1 MSTKTNKRGAT
12 TRDRPVQDLPAS
24 TQAPRPGYF
33 IVRKTGQV
41 VPLVAVDEL
50 PPGVDLIGVP
60 RNLDLVE
67 TGGMLNL
74 GLQGEAPPGTVGG
87 GGFYG
92 LVGLEADEES
102 DEYEDEDGVMGSSGP
117 DTAVPSP
124 LSLPIQSSTLNTAI
138 NTKSRATKS
147 HSSPGLSTSIHAPS
161 RNATSTLGTQQGQQ
175 QTCRH
180 WCTHNRRCKWAEN
193 CRYKHEMPRTRFELS
208 LIGLSDWPGWFKAEN
223 PGFFPGYER
232 VIDRGVERLRGS
244 DVGGGMER
252 KERERGSS
260 RVGRETERGSSMGVL
275 DGERVLERLREMEKL
290 LKGKVV
296 AGKGTDEKR
305 TDAKIREEKRI
316 REKEKE
322 KLKERER
329 EKEDVLDIRRVEAKK
344 ERERMRIEKTRE
356 REASNRIDRGDLEG
370 TRKWEDESEEDSEY
384 EGKNS
389 GGNKKVLEQVEKS
402 KSFSGEKEK
411 LVDV

>member
-124 LSLPIQSSTLNTAI
+124 LSLPIRSSTLNTAI

-223 PGFFPGYER
+223 PGFFPG
-232 VIDRGVERLRGS
+232 
-244 DVGGGMER
+244 
-252 KERERGSS
+252 
-260 RVGRETERGSSMGVL
+260 
-275 DGERVLERLREMEKL
+275 
-290 LKGKVV
+290 
-296 AGKGTDEKR
+296 
-305 TDAKIREEKRI
+305 
-316 REKEKE
+316 
-322 KLKERER
+322 
-329 EKEDVLDIRRVEAKK
+329 
-344 ERERMRIEKTRE
+344 
-356 REASNRIDRGDLEG
+356 
-370 TRKWEDESEEDSEY
+370 
-384 EGKNS
+384 
-389 GGNKKVLEQVEKS
+389 
-402 KSFSGEKEK
+402 
-411 LVDV
+411 